1 MGADHIKERSTNE
14 KTHDYVTRARPTPE
28 GVGVDMSTCPPPEP
42 VSTPEQPDDELA
54 ARRREALN
62 RLARQQPAYRPR
74 ETR

>member
-1 MGADHIKERSTNE
+1 M
-14 KTHDYVTRARPTPE
+14 
-28 GVGVDMSTCPPPEP
+28 DMSTCPPPEP